1 MYELALDTRN
11 LRLSYNKCRFLKR
24 KQLILWDN
32 FDMFPLLNFI
42 TSGVYRLYYQV
53 LLKRHIPYKKCPP
66 PHDGY

>member
-32 FDMFPLLNFI
+32 FDMFPLLYFI
-42 TSGVYRLYYQV
+42 ISGVYRLHYQA
-53 LLKRHIPYKKCPP
+53 L
-66 PHDGY
+66 